1 MCESRHILGIKVDF
15 VSVEQVLSR
24 IGVLLQKSPSEY
36 GQILCTTNPEFILSA
51 QKDEEFAKI
60 INNSLLSVPDGIG
73 VSYAKAYLDFLD
85 RNLAFKNKVQ
95 DKVIKNKVQNKV
107 VKNKV
112 MLSLSFDYI
121 FFLFN
126 YCFVII
132 KFLLNLIFGKIS
144 FPKRVSGADLIYDI
158 CALAEER
165 GYSVFLLGGWPTDFW
180 GRPME
185 NPNFDLAQEAS
196 KKLLALF
203 PRLNIIGAT
212 SEFSYKDKD
221 DADSICYIKEE
232 MLHKGVI
239 DIDILFVCYG
249 HKSQEKW
256 LQRNMLKIPAKLG
269 LGLGGTFD
277 YVTGRK
283 KRSPKLIKKYNIE
296 WLYRLVTQPW
306 RIKRIFNSSVV
317 FIYAL
322 IVNNILNRK

>member
-15 VSVEQVLSR
+15 LSVEQVLSR
-24 IGVLLQKSPSEY
+24 ISMLLQKSPSEY

-60 INNSLLSVPDGIG
+60 INNSFLSVPDGIG

-85 RNLAFKNKVQ
+85 QNLAFKNK
-95 DKVIKNKVQNKV
+95 IKNR
-107 VKNKV
+107 VKNEAKDEI
-112 MLSLSFDYI
+112 MPSLSFNYI

-132 KFLLNLIFGKIS
+132 KFLLNLLFGKIL

-158 CALAEER
+158 CELAEKE
-165 GYSVFLLGGWPTDFW
+165 GFSIFLLGGWPTDFW
-180 GRPME
+180 GRPMK

-196 KKLLALF
+196 KKLLSLY
-203 PRLNIIGAT
+203 PRLKIIGAT
-212 SEFSYKDKD
+212 SKFSYGDKD
-221 DADSICYIKEE
+221 DEDSLCYIKEE
-232 MLHKGVI
+232 MLRENVT

-249 HKSQEKW
+249 HGAQEKW
-256 LQRNMLKIPAKLG
+256 LQRNIFKIPAKLG

-317 FIYAL
+317 FIYSL
-322 IVNNILNRK
+322 IVNNILKQK